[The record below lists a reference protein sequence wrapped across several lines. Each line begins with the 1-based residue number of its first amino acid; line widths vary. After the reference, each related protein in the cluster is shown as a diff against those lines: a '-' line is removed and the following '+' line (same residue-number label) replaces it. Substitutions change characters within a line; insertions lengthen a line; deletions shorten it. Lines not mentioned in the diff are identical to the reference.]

1 MMQFTTRELVYLGAL
16 GAATLVLAA
25 ALGTGLTAATGI
37 PMIGGIFNAV
47 ITASVLTIGAKGV
60 ERFGAGII
68 LWFVLSMLAIP
79 TLTMGPP
86 GVHKIIIGLFGG
98 LVWDLTFLLVGRR
111 LAGYLVAGGVMMLSI
126 MLGVLGASIWLGLPG
141 KERLLGA
148 IAMLIP
154 FNFILGL
161 IGTYLGF
168 KLFDAKVSEVG
179 YVQRML
185 LDRQDS
191 EKAEV

>member
-1 MMQFTTRELVYLGAL
+1 
-16 GAATLVLAA
+16 
-25 ALGTGLTAATGI
+25 
-37 PMIGGIFNAV
+37 
-47 ITASVLTIGAKGV
+47 
-60 ERFGAGII
+60 
-68 LWFVLSMLAIP
+68 
-79 TLTMGPP
+79 
-86 GVHKIIIGLFGG
+86 
-98 LVWDLTFLLVGRR
+98 
-111 LAGYLVAGGVMMLSI
+111 MMLSI

-141 KERLLGA
+141 KDRLLGA

-179 YVQRML
+179 YVQRMF